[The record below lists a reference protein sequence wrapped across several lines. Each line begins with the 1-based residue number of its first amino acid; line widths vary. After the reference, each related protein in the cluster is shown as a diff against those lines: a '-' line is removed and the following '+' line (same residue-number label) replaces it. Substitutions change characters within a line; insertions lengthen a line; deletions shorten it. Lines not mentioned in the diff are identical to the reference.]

1 MEETEVTALL
11 RTQGWEDASIR
22 IDPGSGRAS
31 VLATLGGERW
41 LLRITEARCM
51 DGVVRQFLTRLEQVY
66 RGDRLRSLGGPGGTD
81 SLLVSIL
88 TIVIYTKGTM

>member
-1 MEETEVTALL
+1 MEESTVTALL

-22 IDPGSGRAS
+22 IDHCSGRAS

-51 DGVVRQFLTRLEQVY
+51 DGIVRHFLTRLEQVY
-66 RGDRLRSLGGPGGTD
+66 RGCDPPLETPFRIHFCD
-81 SLLVSIL
+81 SYL
-88 TIVIYTKGTM
+88 